1 MEQEDGV
8 YILKPPGIN
17 KHPPVSFSTLLAF
30 YFLSVLTSERI
41 MVVVNHAVNTIQS
54 CRGIKC
60 FSYLTYKTKHSI
72 TSYTV
77 PPDAEEMSFRG
88 YFSYTKL
95 FLELLDLLRD
105 FTKSPKQYKFKHII
119 RQYNDSW
126 LLVIAIVQ

>member
-1 MEQEDGV
+1 
-8 YILKPPGIN
+8 
-17 KHPPVSFSTLLAF
+17 
-30 YFLSVLTSERI
+30 

-77 PPDAEEMSFRG
+77 PPDAEEMSYRG
-88 YFSYTKL
+88 LFSNTKSK

-105 FTKSPKQYKFKHII
+105 FTKSPQQYKINHII

-126 LLVIAIVQ
+126 LLVITIIVQ

>member
-1 MEQEDGV
+1 
-8 YILKPPGIN
+8 
-17 KHPPVSFSTLLAF
+17 
-30 YFLSVLTSERI
+30 

-54 CRGIKC
+54 CREIKC

-88 YFSYTKL
+88 FSYTKSK
-95 FLELLDLLRD
+95 FLKLLDLLRD
-105 FTKSPKQYKFKHII
+105 FTNNPKQYKIKHII

-126 LLVIAIVQ
+126 LL